1 MSRSCETIAESSR
14 LSSVVA
20 RSARVGAPRA
30 RDRAPRCVVR
40 VVRVDDP
47 IDVAHAPS
55 RVGVCERRNRRARDA
70 DPAATA
76 REDALNPI
84 LNPSRTRG
92 LWDARRMRGGAKGA
106 ATEVRDDENGP
117 AVADARRCERRCG
130 CGRRTR

>member
-1 MSRSCETIAESSR
+1 VSRSCETIAESSR

-70 DPAATA
+70 DPAPTA
-76 REDALNPI
+76 REDALNPS
-84 LNPSRTRG
+84 LNPS
-92 LWDARRMRGGAKGA
+92 WDARTVGRA
-106 ATEVRDDENGP
+106 AN
-117 AVADARRCERRCG
+117 ARRRE
-130 CGRRTR
+130 GRGDRGA

>member
-1 MSRSCETIAESSR
+1 VSRSCETIAESSR

-20 RSARVGAPRA
+20 RSARVGAS
-30 RDRAPRCVVR
+30 RCVVR

-76 REDALNPI
+76 REDALNPS
-84 LNPSRTRG
+84 LRFSLEGFLAN
-92 LWDARRMRGGAKGA
+92 ARRREGRGDRGA
-106 ATEVRDDENGP
+106 
-117 AVADARRCERRCG
+117 
-130 CGRRTR
+130 

>member
-20 RSARVGAPRA
+20 RSA

-76 REDALNPI
+76 REDALNPS
-84 LNPSRTRG
+84 LLTWTVGRAAN
-92 LWDARRMRGGAKGA
+92 ARRREGRGDRGA
-106 ATEVRDDENGP
+106 
-117 AVADARRCERRCG
+117 
-130 CGRRTR
+130 